1 MIMASI
7 ASMQQIRTL
16 HDNGCQSNNY
26 YLGYKE
32 GCKNLSSSIKQ
43 ALETVYSHTVPALG
57 QHAQQFHLAFQKT
70 PSSSTVTL
78 KGRQQH
84 G

>member
-1 MIMASI
+1 MIVASI
-7 ASMQQIRTL
+7 ASIRPQ

-32 GCKNLSSSIKQ
+32 GCKYLSSSIKQ
-43 ALETVYSHTVPALG
+43 ALETLYNHTVLALE
-57 QHAQQFHLAFQKT
+57 QHAKHFHLAFQKT
-70 PSSSTVTL
+70 PSFSMGTL
-78 KGRQQH
+78 KGRHQR